1 MSSAGTPLPVPP
13 AYAEVDNDTNLSSAF
28 EKLSLSNSPSDPTP
42 ETCLAHLKLLFAIQ
56 GMKEDVGYTDGL
68 WGLWDSRA
76 GPLEHG
82 QSVQSVEGKIQDQQL
97 QILSQLREK
106 RWALFVARAVE
117 RYRAWWRLFGGRPLR
132 EEDMMVQN
140 STAYVEF
147 PSSVGSEGIEWREEM
162 LPPLGLC
169 RPEFIPSTMLRS
181 CFADLSHRCLDGLA
195 HAHAQPARLS

>member
-1 MSSAGTPLPVPP
+1 MSFSDTPLPAPP
-13 AYAEVDNDTNLSSAF
+13 TYVEVDDDTNLSSAF
-28 EKLSLSNSPSDPTP
+28 DKLSLSNSPSDPTP

-56 GMKEDVGYTDGL
+56 GMKENVGYTDGL
-68 WGLWDSRA
+68 WGLWDSCA
-76 GPLEHG
+76 GPLD
-82 QSVQSVEGKIQDQQL
+82 QSAQSVERKMQDQQL

-117 RYRAWWRLFGGRPLR
+117 RYRAWWTLFGGRPLR

-147 PSSVGSEGIEWREEM
+147 PGSVGSEEIEWREEM

-169 RPEFIPSTMLRS
+169 RPESIHSTILRRCS
-181 CFADLSHRCLDGLA
+181 ADLSHRRLNGLA
-195 HAHAQPARLS
+195 HAYAQPARIS